1 MTDKEIK
8 NLILTG
14 EGYHIEFKQ
23 DLDKSLIDEVCAFAN
38 SSGGH
43 ILMGVSDKGEIKG
56 IDTGNRIRSKIQDIL
71 NKLEPKLKTS
81 IEIKEKLI
89 VIHVPEGEEK
99 PYGSARG
106 FFIRIGPNSQKMTR
120 NEIIHFLKKEGRI
133 RFEELINEKAN
144 FKQDFDSK
152 AFKHFLKLS
161 KISLT
166 MKYETLLENLDCLTE
181 DKKMTNLGVLFFAK
195 DIDFIMNYA
204 RVDCILFRGT
214 DRVKILNRKQYK
226 GNVIDN
232 IEDALSFIEKHTNT
246 EYVITGKPRRE
257 EIDDYPEPA
266 LREAIVNAVCH
277 RDYFIKEV
285 PVSVEIFADR
295 LEIRNPGGL
304 PKGFDT
310 KKFGTQSFP
319 RNLQIASML
328 HRADYIEQA
337 GTGISRIKTAV
348 ANHKKKVKL
357 DIEYSDDSP
366 FYNIIFKKEGFVENN
381 QEDLVESSQE
391 RSEESNKK
399 GFGVKSVVFSS
410 FRSIFGLKSS
420 AFRSIFGVNKPIFGV
435 NSKEFRSIFGV
446 KFSEFQSIFGV
457 NVLKTACLIY
467 KNPKINA
474 KEIAEK
480 LSVTTR
486 SAENYL
492 SKLKSAKYIERVGS
506 DKTGYW
512 KVIKK

>member
-1 MTDKEIK
+1 MTDKQIK
-8 NLILTG
+8 DLILTG

-23 DLDKSLIDEVCAFAN
+23 ALDKSLIDEVCAFAN

-43 ILMGVSDKGEIKG
+43 ILMGVTDDGKVKG
-56 IDTGNRIRSKIQDIL
+56 IDTGNRTRSKIQDIL
-71 NKLEPKLKTS
+71 NKLEPKLNTT
-81 IEIKEKLI
+81 IEVKKDLI

-99 PYGSARG
+99 PYGSSRG

-120 NEIIHFLKKEGRI
+120 NEIIQSFKKEGRV

-161 KISLT
+161 KISPT
-166 MKYETLLENLDCLTE
+166 IKYETLLENLDCLTA
-181 DKKMTNLGVLFFAK
+181 DKQLTNLGVLFFAK

-204 RVDCILFRGT
+204 RVDCILFKGT
-214 DRVKILNRKQYK
+214 GRVKILNRKQYK
-226 GNVIDN
+226 GNIIDN
-232 IEDALSFIEKHTNT
+232 IEDALSFIKKHTNT

-266 LREAIVNAVCH
+266 LREAIINAVCH

-295 LEIRNPGGL
+295 VEIRNPGGL
-304 PKGFDT
+304 PRGFDP

-319 RNLQIASML
+319 RNLQIVSML

-337 GTGISRIKTAV
+337 GTGINRIREATV
-348 ANHKKKVKL
+348 NHKKKVEL

-366 FYNIIFKKEGFVENN
+366 FYSIIFKKELEKNSSLIMAKDIDLKSL
-381 QEDLVESSQE
+381 EDSQKSKQFSSK
-391 RSEESNKK
+391 NKPQK
-399 GFGVKSVVFSS
+399 GFGVKSIDFS
-410 FRSIFGLKSS
+410 R
-420 AFRSIFGVNKPIFGV
+420 FRSIFGVNKPVFGV

-446 KFSEFQSIFGV
+446 KFSEFQSIFGI

-467 KNPKINA
+467 KNPKISA

-480 LSVTTR
+480 LSVTKRT
-486 SAENYL
+486 AENYL
-492 SKLKSAKYIERVGS
+492 SKLKEAKHIERIGS
-506 DKTGYW
+506 DKTGHW